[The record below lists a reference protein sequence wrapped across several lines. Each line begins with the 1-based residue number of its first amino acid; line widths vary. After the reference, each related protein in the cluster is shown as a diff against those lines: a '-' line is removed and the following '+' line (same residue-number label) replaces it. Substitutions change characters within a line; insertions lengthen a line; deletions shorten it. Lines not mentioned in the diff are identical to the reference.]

1 MTAQFDPITAL
12 DRVTAS
18 VLMRLTPEH
27 AEIQQAQRRSKE
39 PLEAHPGPFAM
50 EPDFVVV
57 TGKRLRYARGGTE
70 GKPIVLLLS
79 PLPQSILCFD
89 QIWPFMVDRFELVA
103 LDLPGFGRS
112 EGGAEVMT
120 AEAQSEILD
129 AFVRQMD
136 LIDFHLVGP
145 DVGTPVALHYAIHR
159 EHRARSLLVGD
170 GPCVTPSVNG
180 SIIDRAVNSRFWR
193 TLFRFGGAGSFVE
206 GANRLAYV
214 NYTPSRDEVADYVA
228 SYRGRIGAVMEW
240 FRAYPQIIASIEP
253 HLAKIDLPVQI
264 FWGELDQLLLVKT
277 AHSLHER
284 LKRSRLEIFE
294 NCGHFSYQDKPE
306 DFAAMIADWVE
317 TGYTQA

>member
-1 MTAQFDPITAL
+1 
-12 DRVTAS
+12 
-18 VLMRLTPEH
+18 
-27 AEIQQAQRRSKE
+27 
-39 PLEAHPGPFAM
+39 M

-57 TGKRLRYARGGTE
+57 EGKRLRYARGGTE
-70 GKPIVLLLS
+70 GKPIVLFLS

-89 QIWPFMVDRFELVA
+89 QIWPLMVDRFELVA

-120 AEAQSEILD
+120 SEAQSHILD

-136 LIDFHLVGP
+136 LADFHLVGP

-170 GPCVTPSVNG
+170 GPCVSPSANG

-193 TLFRFGGAGSFVE
+193 TVFRVGGAGPFVE

-214 NYTPSRDEVADYVA
+214 NYTPSHDEVADYVA

-264 FWGELDQLLLVKT
+264 FWGELRPVT
-277 AHSLHER
+277 A
-284 LKRSRLEIFE
+284 
-294 NCGHFSYQDKPE
+294 G
-306 DFAAMIADWVE
+306 
-317 TGYTQA
+317 GYRPQPP